1 MLNMISGSSLQEN
14 YFSRDGDGKILG
26 QSVMITKNILN
37 NLLYHT
43 GKRNRRMNSRK
54 MQAHYPAFSHYIL
67 QSRIFRN
74 AVQAEG

>member
-1 MLNMISGSSLQEN
+1 
-14 YFSRDGDGKILG
+14 
-26 QSVMITKNILN
+26 MITKNILN